1 MNESKIKYN
10 FSKSSKIILIVLLI
24 LLVISIIIGASY
36 AYYIITVSQT
46 KQNVV
51 TSSCINMSLTNEK
64 NAIKLEKQFPILD
77 SEGKK
82 LTPYSFTI
90 TNTCDLFL
98 SYKVNLEMLEGTTLN
113 SKYVKVMVNNEATQ
127 NLANVPKNDTTYLST
142 SVESRTLAQGS
153 LSNGDSVDYTLRI
166 WMDEDTP
173 LVDDAMNK
181 SLLSKVIVTAEP
193 SSYKPTDYVSTLHDA
208 ILVNEY
214 QVKTTDNAISKIT
227 AKETPDFNKTAP
239 IIVWQENHETT
250 NTNLNIDM
258 PDTSLVGNASLGG
271 QNLNADS
278 TKVRLS
284 TGYTFNSEKG
294 QYVMTDSKLY
304 SADELASLDFS
315 STTYYVEG
323 GGTNISSSNIL
334 SSYTN
339 SSGTYLYKVT
349 SVTTS
354 NVGTA
359 NTNSYRI
366 RYAFKTNRYTETEL
380 ESDKSDKGLYTAQ
393 DDYGTSYYYRGNVS
407 NNNVYF
413 AGAYWKIIRI
423 NGDGTIRLLY
433 NGTKVNAKGGDTQYG
448 TSAFNSTRTDPA
460 YVGYMYGTT
469 AGAIGSRENNLANG
483 TDSNIKTK
491 VDEFYN
497 KYIVANNLQDYL
509 ADTGFCGDRSIT
521 NSGDG
526 YSTTSYTEYGAV
538 NRLAKTNK
546 LPILTCPDKEHDL
559 YTADSTKG
567 NGALTNPIGLM
578 TADEAAMAGMVNG
591 YLNTL
596 SYVYTGTWYWTM
608 SPCYFSPSYS
618 ASYVWR
624 VYGTGYF
631 YGTWVSVGGG
641 VRPAINLKADTLVS
655 GGIGTVNNPFTIKT
669 T

>member
-1 MNESKIKYN
+1 MSYFKKNNK
-10 FSKSSKIILIVLLI
+10 FILIFLGI
-24 LLVISIIIGASY
+24 LLTLSVLIGISY
-36 AYYIITVSQT
+36 AYYMVTASQT
-46 KQNVV
+46 NKNRLA
-51 TSSCINMSLTNEK
+51 SSCISISLTNEK
-64 NAIKLEKQFPILD
+64 NDITLNNAYPITD

-82 LTPYSFTI
+82 LTPYQFTI
-90 TNTCDLFL
+90 TNTCNIFI
-98 SYKVNLEMLEGTTLN
+98 SYNVNLEMLEGTDLSADYIKT
-113 SKYVKVMVNNEATQ
+113 MVNSEAPYI
-127 NLANVPKNDTTYLST
+127 LSSLDSASTTIDKST
-142 SVESRTLAQGS
+142 ESRTLAQGS
-153 LSNGDSVDYTLRI
+153 LGSNDSVDYSLRL
-166 WMDEDTP
+166 WMDENTP
-173 LVDDAMNK
+173 LNDETQDK
-181 SLLSKVIVTAEP
+181 SLISKIVVVAQP
-193 SSYKPTDYVSTLHDA
+193 STYKPSDYVTTLHDA

-214 QVKTTDNAISKIT
+214 QVKTPDNAISKIT
-227 AKETPDFNKTAP
+227 SKETPDFNKTAP
-239 IIVWQENHETT
+239 IIVWQEKHETT
-250 NTNLNIDM
+250 NTDLNIDM
-258 PDTSLVGNASLGG
+258 PDISLVGNTSLGG
-271 QNLNADS
+271 QNLTEDS
-278 TKVRLS
+278 TKVMLG
-284 TGYTFNSEKG
+284 TGYTFDSEKSK
-294 QYVMTDSKLY
+294 YTLVNSKLY

-323 GGTNISSSNIL
+323 GGTNISSSNVL

-413 AGAYWKIIRI
+413 AGAYWKVIRI

-433 NGTKVNAKGGDTQYG
+433 NGTKVNAKAGDAQYG

-483 TDSNIKTK
+483 KDSSIKTK

-497 KYIVANNLQDYL
+497 KYIVANNLQNYL
-509 ADTGFCGDRSIT
+509 VDSGFCGDRSIT

-526 YSTTSYTEYGAV
+526 YSTTSYTEYGAFS
-538 NRLAKTNK
+538 RLTSSIKS
-546 LPILTCPDKEHDL
+546 PVLTCPDKEHDL
-559 YTADSTKG
+559 YTVDSTKG

-608 SPCYFSPSYS
+608 SPYRFNPSGS
-618 ASYVWR
+618 ASSVWYVG
-624 VYGTGYF
+624 GTGNF
-631 YGTWVSVGGG
+631 DYGWVSGGNG
-641 VRPAINLKADTLVS
+641 VRPVINLKSDVEIS
-655 GGIGTVNNPFTIKT
+655 GGIGTINDPFIVKT
-669 T
+669 N

>member
-1 MNESKIKYN
+1 MSYFKKNNK
-10 FSKSSKIILIVLLI
+10 FILIFLGI
-24 LLVISIIIGASY
+24 LLALSVLIGISY
-36 AYYIITVSQT
+36 AYYMVTASQT
-46 KQNVV
+46 NKNRLA
-51 TSSCINMSLTNEK
+51 SSCISVSLTNEK
-64 NAIKLEKQFPILD
+64 NDITLNNAYPITD

-82 LTPYSFTI
+82 LTPYQFTI
-90 TNTCDLFL
+90 TNTCDIFI
-98 SYKVNLEMLEGTTLN
+98 SYNVNLEMLEGTDLSSNYIKT
-113 SKYVKVMVNNEATQ
+113 MVNSE
-127 NLANVPKNDTTYLST
+127 VPAILSSLDSASTTIDKST
-142 SVESRTLAQGS
+142 ESRTLAQGS
-153 LSNGDSVDYTLRI
+153 LGSNDSVDYSLRL
-166 WMDEDTP
+166 WMDENTP
-173 LVDDAMNK
+173 LNSDTQDK
-181 SLLSKVIVTAEP
+181 SLISKIVVVAQPGT
-193 SSYKPTDYVSTLHDA
+193 YKPSDYVTTLHDA

-214 QVKTTDNAISKIT
+214 QVKDTANAINKINS
-227 AKETPDFNKTAP
+227 KETPDFNKTAP
-239 IIVWQENHETT
+239 IIIWQENHETT

-304 SADELASLDFS
+304 SADELEAIDFS
-315 STTYYVEG
+315 STPYYVEG
-323 GGTNISSSNIL
+323 GGTNISSSNVL
-334 SSYTN
+334 SSYTSN
-339 SSGTYLYKVT
+339 SGTYLYKVT

-354 NVGTA
+354 NIGTA

-393 DDYGTSYYYRGNVS
+393 DDYGMSYYYRGNVS

-483 TDSNIKTK
+483 KDSNIKTK

-546 LPILTCPDKEHDL
+546 LPVLTCPDKEHDL
-559 YTADSTKG
+559 YTVDSTKG

-608 SPCYFSPSYS
+608 SPCDFYPSDS
-618 ASYVWR
+618 SSDVWF
-624 VYGTGYF
+624 VYGTGNF
-631 YGTWVSVGGG
+631 SIGWVTGGYG
-641 VRPAINLKADTLVS
+641 VRPVINLKSDVEIS
-655 GGIGTVNNPFTIKT
+655 GGIGTINDPFIVKT
-669 T
+669 N

>member
-1 MNESKIKYN
+1 MKNKKI
-10 FSKSSKIILIVLLI
+10 LLI
-24 LLVISIIIGASY
+24 ALGILLSLSFLVGVSY
-36 AYYIITVSQT
+36 AYYMVTASQT
-46 KQNVV
+46 NKNRLA
-51 TSSCINMSLTNEK
+51 SSCISISLTNEK
-64 NAIKLEKQFPILD
+64 NDITLNNAYPITD

-82 LTPYSFTI
+82 LTPYQFTI
-90 TNTCDLFL
+90 TNTCDIFI
-98 SYKVNLEMLEGTTLN
+98 SYNVNLEMLEGT
-113 SKYVKVMVNNEATQ
+113 
-127 NLANVPKNDTTYLST
+127 DLST
-142 SVESRTLAQGS
+142 DYIKTMINSEAPAVLSILDSVSTTIDKSTESRTLAQGS
-153 LSNGDSVDYTLRI
+153 LGSGDSVDYALRL
-166 WMDEDTP
+166 WMDENTP
-173 LVDDAMNK
+173 LNENTQDK
-181 SLLSKVIVTAEP
+181 SLISKIVVVAQP
-193 SSYKPTDYVSTLHDA
+193 STYKPSDYVTTLHDA

-214 QVKTTDNAISKIT
+214 QVKDTANAINKINS
-227 AKETPDFNKTAP
+227 KETPDFNKTAP
-239 IIVWQENHETT
+239 IIIWQENHETT

-258 PDTSLVGNASLGG
+258 PDTSLVGNTSLGG
-271 QNLNADS
+271 QNLTEDS
-278 TKVRLS
+278 TKVMLG

-294 QYVMTDSKLY
+294 LYVMTDSKLY

-323 GGTNISSSNIL
+323 GGTNISSSNVL
-334 SSYTN
+334 SSYTS

-469 AGAIGSRENNLANG
+469 TGAIGSRENNLANG
-483 TDSNIKTK
+483 KDSSIKTK

-497 KYIVANNLQDYL
+497 KYIVANNLQNYL
-509 ADTGFCGDRSIT
+509 VDSSLCGDRSIT

-526 YSTTSYTEYGAV
+526 YSTTSYTEYGAFS
-538 NRLAKTNK
+538 RLTSSIKS
-546 LPILTCPDKEHDL
+546 PVLTCSDKEHDL
-559 YTADSTKG
+559 YTVDSTKG

-608 SPCYFSPSYS
+608 SPYRFNPSGS
-618 ASYVWR
+618 ASSVWYVG
-624 VYGTGYF
+624 GTGNF
-631 YGTWVSVGGG
+631 DYGWVSGGNG
-641 VRPAINLKADTLVS
+641 VRPVINLKSDVEIS
-655 GGIGTVNNPFTIKT
+655 GGIGTINDPFIVKT
-669 T
+669 N

>member
-1 MNESKIKYN
+1 MSYFKKNNK
-10 FSKSSKIILIVLLI
+10 FILIFLGI
-24 LLVISIIIGASY
+24 LLTLSVLIGISY
-36 AYYIITVSQT
+36 AYYMVTASQT
-46 KQNVV
+46 NKNRLA
-51 TSSCINMSLTNEK
+51 SSCISISLTNEK
-64 NAIKLEKQFPILD
+64 NDITLNNAYPISD

-82 LTPYSFTI
+82 LTPYQFTI
-90 TNTCDLFL
+90 TNTCNIFI
-98 SYKVNLEMLEGTTLN
+98 SYNVNLEMLEGTDLSADYIKT
-113 SKYVKVMVNNEATQ
+113 MVNSEAPYI
-127 NLANVPKNDTTYLST
+127 LSSLDSASTTIDKST
-142 SVESRTLAQGS
+142 ESRTLAQGS
-153 LSNGDSVDYTLRI
+153 LGSNDSVDYSLRL
-166 WMDEDTP
+166 WMDENTP
-173 LVDDAMNK
+173 LNDETQDK
-181 SLLSKVIVTAEP
+181 SLISKIVVVAQP
-193 SSYKPTDYVSTLHDA
+193 STYKPSDYVTTLHDA

-214 QVKTTDNAISKIT
+214 QVKTPDNAISKIT
-227 AKETPDFNKTAP
+227 SKETPDFNKTAP
-239 IIVWQENHETT
+239 IIVWQEKHETT
-250 NTNLNIDM
+250 NTDLNIDM
-258 PDTSLVGNASLGG
+258 PDISLVGNTSLGG
-271 QNLNADS
+271 QNLTEDS
-278 TKVRLS
+278 TKVMLG
-284 TGYTFNSEKG
+284 TGYTFDSEKSK
-294 QYVMTDSKLY
+294 YTLVNSKLY

-323 GGTNISSSNIL
+323 GGTNISSSNVL

-433 NGTKVNAKGGDTQYG
+433 NGTKVNAKAGDTQYG

-469 AGAIGSRENNLANG
+469 AGKIGSRENNLANG
-483 TDSNIKTK
+483 KDSNIKTK

-497 KYIVANNLQDYL
+497 KYIVANNLQNYL
-509 ADTGFCGDRSIT
+509 VDSGFCGDRSIT

-526 YSTTSYTEYGAV
+526 YSTTSYTEYGAFS
-538 NRLAKTNK
+538 RLTSSIKS
-546 LPILTCPDKEHDL
+546 PVLTCPDKEHDL
-559 YTADSTKG
+559 YTVDSTKG

-608 SPCYFSPSYS
+608 SPYRFNPSGS
-618 ASYVWR
+618 ASSVWYVG
-624 VYGTGYF
+624 GTGNF
-631 YGTWVSVGGG
+631 DYGWVSGGNG
-641 VRPAINLKADTLVS
+641 VRPVINLKSDVEIS
-655 GGIGTVNNPFTIKT
+655 GGIGTINDPFIVKT
-669 T
+669 N

>member
-1 MNESKIKYN
+1 MSYFKKNNK
-10 FSKSSKIILIVLLI
+10 FILIFLGI
-24 LLVISIIIGASY
+24 LLTLSVLIGISY
-36 AYYIITVSQT
+36 AYYMVTASQT
-46 KQNVV
+46 NKNRLA
-51 TSSCINMSLTNEK
+51 SSCISISLTNEK
-64 NAIKLEKQFPILD
+64 NDITLNNAYPITD

-82 LTPYSFTI
+82 LTPYQFTI
-90 TNTCDLFL
+90 TNTCNIFI
-98 SYKVNLEMLEGTTLN
+98 SYNVNLEMLEGTDLSADYIKT
-113 SKYVKVMVNNEATQ
+113 MVNSEAPYI
-127 NLANVPKNDTTYLST
+127 LSSLDSASTTIDKST
-142 SVESRTLAQGS
+142 ESRTLAQGS
-153 LSNGDSVDYTLRI
+153 LGSNDSVDYSLRL
-166 WMDEDTP
+166 WMDENTP
-173 LVDDAMNK
+173 LNDETQDK
-181 SLLSKVIVTAEP
+181 SLISKIVVVAQP
-193 SSYKPTDYVSTLHDA
+193 STYKPSDYVTTLHDA

-214 QVKTTDNAISKIT
+214 QVKTPDNAISKIT
-227 AKETPDFNKTAP
+227 SKETPDFNKTAP
-239 IIVWQENHETT
+239 IIVWQEKHETT
-250 NTNLNIDM
+250 NTDLNIDM
-258 PDTSLVGNASLGG
+258 PDISLVGNTSLGG
-271 QNLNADS
+271 QNLTEDS
-278 TKVRLS
+278 TKVMLG
-284 TGYTFNSEKG
+284 TGYTFDSEKSK
-294 QYVMTDSKLY
+294 YTLVNSKLY

-323 GGTNISSSNIL
+323 GGTNISSSNVL

-433 NGTKVNAKGGDTQYG
+433 NGTKVNAKAGDTQYG

-469 AGAIGSRENNLANG
+469 TGAIGSRENNLANG
-483 TDSNIKTK
+483 KDSNIKTK

-526 YSTTSYTEYGAV
+526 YSATSYTEYGAV

-559 YTADSTKG
+559 YTVDSTKG
-567 NGALTNPIGLM
+567 NGALTNPVGLM

-608 SPCYFSPSYS
+608 SPYRFNPSGS
-618 ASYVWR
+618 ASSVWYVG
-624 VYGTGYF
+624 GTGNF
-631 YGTWVSVGGG
+631 DYGWVSGGNG
-641 VRPAINLKADTLVS
+641 VRPVINLKSDVEIS
-655 GGIGTVNNPFTIKT
+655 GGIGTINDPFIVKT
-669 T
+669 N

>member
-1 MNESKIKYN
+1 MSYFKKHNK
-10 FSKSSKIILIVLLI
+10 FILIFLGI
-24 LLVISIIIGASY
+24 LLTLSVLIGISY
-36 AYYIITVSQT
+36 AYYMVTASQT
-46 KQNVV
+46 NKNRLA
-51 TSSCINMSLTNEK
+51 SSCISISLTNEK
-64 NAIKLEKQFPILD
+64 NDITLNNAYPITN
-77 SEGKK
+77 SEGRK
-82 LTPYSFTI
+82 LTPYQFTI
-90 TNTCDLFL
+90 TNTCNIFI
-98 SYKVNLEMLEGTTLN
+98 SYNVNLEMLEGTDLSADYIKT
-113 SKYVKVMVNNEATQ
+113 MVNSEAPYI
-127 NLANVPKNDTTYLST
+127 LSSLDSASTTIDKST
-142 SVESRTLAQGS
+142 ESRTLAQGS
-153 LSNGDSVDYTLRI
+153 LGSNDSVDYALRL
-166 WMDEDTP
+166 WMDHGDNVDTSS
-173 LVDDAMNK
+173 MNK
-181 SLLSKVIVTAEP
+181 VFESKVVVTATVGT
-193 SSYKPTDYVSTLHDA
+193 YKPSDYVTTLQDA

-214 QVKTTDNAISKIT
+214 KVKTPDNAISKIA

-278 TKVRLS
+278 SKVRLS

-294 QYVMTDSKLY
+294 QYAMTDSKLY
-304 SADELASLDFS
+304 SAEDLASLDFS
-315 STTYYVEG
+315 SVAYYIVG
-323 GGTNISSSNIL
+323 GGTNISSSNVL
-334 SSYTN
+334 AGYNS

-423 NGDGTIRLLY
+423 NGDGTIRLLF
-433 NGTKVNAKGGDTQYG
+433 NGTNVNAKAGDAQYG

-469 AGAIGSRENNLANG
+469 AGKIGSRENNLANG
-483 TDSNIKTK
+483 KDSNIKTK

-559 YTADSTKG
+559 YTVDSTNG

-608 SPCYFSPSYS
+608 SPYRFNPSGS
-618 ASYVWR
+618 ASSVWYVG
-624 VYGTGYF
+624 GTGNF
-631 YGTWVSVGGG
+631 DYGWVSGGNG
-641 VRPAINLKADTLVS
+641 VRPVINLKSDVEIS
-655 GGIGTVNNPFTIKT
+655 GGIGTINDPFIVKT
-669 T
+669 N

>member
-1 MNESKIKYN
+1 MSYFKKHNK
-10 FSKSSKIILIVLLI
+10 FILIFLGI
-24 LLVISIIIGASY
+24 LLTLSVLIGVSY
-36 AYYIITVSQT
+36 AYYMVTASQT
-46 KQNVV
+46 NKNRLA
-51 TSSCINMSLTNEK
+51 SSCISISLTNEK
-64 NAIKLEKQFPILD
+64 NDITLNNAYPITD

-82 LTPYSFTI
+82 LTPYQFTI
-90 TNTCDLFL
+90 TNTCDIFI
-98 SYKVNLEMLEGTTLN
+98 SYNVNLEMLEGTDLSTDYI
-113 SKYVKVMVNNEATQ
+113 KTMVNSEAP
-127 NLANVPKNDTTYLST
+127 AILST
-142 SVESRTLAQGS
+142 LDSTSTTIDKSTESRTLAQGS
-153 LSNGDSVDYTLRI
+153 LGSGDSVDYALRL
-166 WMDEDTP
+166 WMDENTP
-173 LVDDAMNK
+173 LNDETQDK
-181 SLLSKVIVTAEP
+181 SLISKIVVVAQP
-193 SSYKPTDYVSTLHDA
+193 STYKPSDYVTTLHDA

-214 QVKTTDNAISKIT
+214 QVKTPDNAISKIT
-227 AKETPDFNKTAP
+227 SKETPDFNKTAP
-239 IIVWQENHETT
+239 IIVWQEKHETT
-250 NTNLNIDM
+250 NTDLNIDM
-258 PDTSLVGNASLGG
+258 PDISLVGNTSLGG
-271 QNLNADS
+271 QNLTEDS
-278 TKVRLS
+278 TKVMLG
-284 TGYTFNSEKG
+284 TGYTFDSEKSK
-294 QYVMTDSKLY
+294 YTLVNSKLY

-315 STTYYVEG
+315 SVAYYIVG
-323 GGTNISSSNIL
+323 GSTNISSSNVL
-334 SSYTN
+334 SSYT
-339 SSGTYLYKVT
+339 SSSDTYLYKVT

-354 NVGTA
+354 NVGTT

-433 NGTKVNAKGGDTQYG
+433 NGTKINAKAGDAQYG
-448 TSAFNSTRTDPA
+448 TSAFNSTRTDQA

-483 TDSNIKTK
+483 KDSNIKTK

-497 KYIVANNLQDYL
+497 KYMVANNLQDYL

-559 YTADSTKG
+559 YTVDSSKG

-608 SPCYFSPSYS
+608 SPYNFSPSNS
-618 ASYVWR
+618 TSYVWR
-624 VYGTGYF
+624 VSSSGNF
-631 YGTWVSVGGG
+631 YGYLVTSGNG
-641 VRPAINLKADTLVS
+641 VRPVINLKSDVEIS
-655 GGIGTVNNPFTIKT
+655 GGIGTINDPFIVKT
-669 T
+669 N

>member
-1 MNESKIKYN
+1 MSKNK
-10 FSKSSKIILIVLLI
+10 KIILIILSVFIVLSLFLGI
-24 LLVISIIIGASY
+24 SY
-36 AYYIITVSQT
+36 AYYIKSHSQENSNIVKT
-46 KQNVV
+46 KCLNF
-51 TSSCINMSLTNEK
+51 SLTNEK
-64 NAIKLEKQFPILD
+64 NDINLDEQYPIPD
-77 SEGKK
+77 SDGRK
-82 LTPYSFTI
+82 LTPYQFTI
-90 TNTCDLFL
+90 TNTCDQFI
-98 SYKVNLEMLEGTTLN
+98 SYNVNLESLEATTMD
-113 SKYVKVMVNNEATQ
+113 SSAVKVMINNEAPV
-127 NLANVPKNDTTYLST
+127 NLGTLDST
-142 SVESRTLAQGS
+142 SVSIDGSKDSKILATGS
-153 LSNGDSVDYTLRI
+153 LGSGDSVDYTLRL
-166 WMDEDTP
+166 WMDYGDSPDTSS
-173 LVDDAMNK
+173 MNK
-181 SLLSKVIVTAEP
+181 VFESKIVVTATVGT
-193 SSYKPTDYVSTLHDA
+193 YKPSDYVTTLHDA

-214 QVKTTDNAISKIT
+214 QVKTPDNAISKIT
-227 AKETPDFNKTAP
+227 SKETPDFNKTAP
-239 IIVWQENHETT
+239 IIVWQEKHETT
-250 NTNLNIDM
+250 NTDLNIDM
-258 PDTSLVGNASLGG
+258 PDISLVGNTSLGG
-271 QNLNADS
+271 QNLTEDS
-278 TKVRLS
+278 TKVMLG
-284 TGYTFNSEKG
+284 TGYTFDSEKSK
-294 QYVMTDSKLY
+294 YTLVNSKLY

-323 GGTNISSSNIL
+323 GGTNISSSNVL
-334 SSYTN
+334 SSYTS

-469 AGAIGSRENNLANG
+469 TGAIGSRENNLANG
-483 TDSNIKTK
+483 KDSNIKTK

-526 YSTTSYTEYGAV
+526 YSTTVTTQYGAFS
-538 NRLAKTNK
+538 RLTSSIKS
-546 LPILTCPDKEHDL
+546 PVLTCPDKEHDL
-559 YTADSTKG
+559 YTVDSSKG
-567 NGALTNPIGLM
+567 NGALINSIGLM
-578 TADEAAMAGMVNG
+578 TADEAAMAGMVND

-596 SYVYTGTWYWTM
+596 SYVYTGAWYWTM
-608 SPCYFSPSYS
+608 SPSYFSHSNS
-618 ASYVWR
+618 TSNVWN
-624 VYGTGYF
+624 
-631 YGTWVSVGGG
+631 VGGAGGFGGNWVASGRG
-641 VRPAINLKADTLVS
+641 VRPVINLKADVEIS
-655 GGIGTVNNPFTIKT
+655 GGIGTLNDPYVIKT
-669 T
+669 S

>member
-1 MNESKIKYN
+1 MSYFKKNNK
-10 FSKSSKIILIVLLI
+10 FILIFLGI
-24 LLVISIIIGASY
+24 LLTLSVLIGISY
-36 AYYIITVSQT
+36 AYYMVTASQT
-46 KQNVV
+46 NKNRLA
-51 TSSCINMSLTNEK
+51 SSCISISLTNEK
-64 NAIKLEKQFPILD
+64 NDITLNNAYPITD

-82 LTPYSFTI
+82 LTPYQFTI
-90 TNTCDLFL
+90 TNTCDIFI
-98 SYKVNLEMLEGTTLN
+98 SYNVNLEMLEGTDLSTN
-113 SKYVKVMVNNEATQ
+113 YIKTMVNSEAPYI
-127 NLANVPKNDTTYLST
+127 LSSLDSASTTIDKST
-142 SVESRTLAQGS
+142 ESRTLAQGS
-153 LSNGDSVDYTLRI
+153 LGSNDSVDYSLRL
-166 WMDEDTP
+166 WMDENTP
-173 LVDDAMNK
+173 LNDETQDK
-181 SLLSKVIVTAEP
+181 SLISKIVVVAQP
-193 SSYKPTDYVSTLHDA
+193 STYKPSDYVTTLHDA

-214 QVKTTDNAISKIT
+214 QVKTPDNAISKIT
-227 AKETPDFNKTAP
+227 SKETPDFNKTAP
-239 IIVWQENHETT
+239 IIVWQEKHETT
-250 NTNLNIDM
+250 NTDLNIDM
-258 PDTSLVGNASLGG
+258 PDISLVGNTSLGG
-271 QNLNADS
+271 QNLTEDS
-278 TKVRLS
+278 TKVMLG
-284 TGYTFNSEKG
+284 TGYTFDSEKSK
-294 QYVMTDSKLY
+294 YTLVNSKLY

-323 GGTNISSSNIL
+323 GGTNISSSNVL

-469 AGAIGSRENNLANG
+469 TGAIGSRENNLANG
-483 TDSNIKTK
+483 KDSNIKTK

-497 KYIVANNLQDYL
+497 KYIVSNNLQDYL

-546 LPILTCPDKEHDL
+546 IPILTCPDKEHDL
-559 YTADSTKG
+559 YTIDSTKG
-567 NGALTNPIGLM
+567 NGALTNPVGLM

-608 SPCYFSPSYS
+608 SPYNFYPSNS
-618 ASYVWR
+618 TSVVWS
-624 VYGTGYF
+624 VNGTGNF
-631 YGTWVSVGGG
+631 YSNWVTNGYG
-641 VRPAINLKADTLVS
+641 VRPVINLKSDVEIS
-655 GGIGTVNNPFTIKT
+655 GGIGTINEPFIIKT
-669 T
+669 N

>member
-1 MNESKIKYN
+1 MSYFKKHNK
-10 FSKSSKIILIVLLI
+10 FILIFLGI
-24 LLVISIIIGASY
+24 LLTLSVLIGISY
-36 AYYIITVSQT
+36 AYYMVTAFQT
-46 KQNVV
+46 NKNRLA
-51 TSSCINMSLTNEK
+51 SSCISISLTNEK
-64 NAIKLEKQFPILD
+64 NDITLNNAYPITN
-77 SEGKK
+77 SEGRK
-82 LTPYSFTI
+82 LTPYQFTI
-90 TNTCDLFL
+90 TNTCNIFI
-98 SYKVNLEMLEGTTLN
+98 SYNVNLEMLEGTDLSADYIKT
-113 SKYVKVMVNNEATQ
+113 MVNSEAPYI
-127 NLANVPKNDTTYLST
+127 LSSLDSASTTIDKST
-142 SVESRTLAQGS
+142 ESRTLAQGS
-153 LSNGDSVDYTLRI
+153 LGSNDSVDYSLRL
-166 WMDEDTP
+166 WMDENTP
-173 LVDDAMNK
+173 LNDETQDK
-181 SLLSKVIVTAEP
+181 SLISKIVVVAQP
-193 SSYKPTDYVSTLHDA
+193 STYKPSDYVTTLHDA

-214 QVKTTDNAISKIT
+214 QVKTPDNAISKIT
-227 AKETPDFNKTAP
+227 SKETPDFNKTAP
-239 IIVWQENHETT
+239 IIVWQEKHETT
-250 NTNLNIDM
+250 NTDLNIDM
-258 PDTSLVGNASLGG
+258 PDISLVGNTSLGG
-271 QNLNADS
+271 QNLTEDS
-278 TKVRLS
+278 TKVMLG
-284 TGYTFNSEKG
+284 TGYTFDSEKSK
-294 QYVMTDSKLY
+294 YTLVNSKLY

-323 GGTNISSSNIL
+323 GGTNISSSNVL

-423 NGDGTIRLLY
+423 NGDGTIRLLF
-433 NGTKVNAKGGDTQYG
+433 NGTNVNAKAGDAQYG

-469 AGAIGSRENNLANG
+469 AGKIGSRENNLANG
-483 TDSNIKTK
+483 KDSNIKTK

-559 YTADSTKG
+559 YTVDSTNG

-596 SYVYTGTWYWTM
+596 SYVYAGTWYWTM
-608 SPCYFSPSYS
+608 SPYSFRPSGS
-618 ASYVWR
+618 ASIVWS
-624 VYGTGYF
+624 VGGTGYF
-631 YGTWVSVGGG
+631 SGDWVPGGYG
-641 VRPAINLKADTLVS
+641 VRPAINLKADVEIS
-655 GGIGTVNNPFTIKT
+655 GGIGTVNDPYIVKT

>member
-1 MNESKIKYN
+1 MSYFKKHNK
-10 FSKSSKIILIVLLI
+10 FILIFLGI
-24 LLVISIIIGASY
+24 LLTLSVLIGVSY
-36 AYYIITVSQT
+36 AYYMVTASQT
-46 KQNVV
+46 NKNRLA
-51 TSSCINMSLTNEK
+51 SSCISISLTNEK
-64 NAIKLEKQFPILD
+64 NDITLNNAYPITD

-82 LTPYSFTI
+82 LTPYQFTI
-90 TNTCDLFL
+90 TNTCDIFI
-98 SYKVNLEMLEGTTLN
+98 SYNVNLEMLEGTDLSTDYI
-113 SKYVKVMVNNEATQ
+113 KTMVNSEAP
-127 NLANVPKNDTTYLST
+127 AILST
-142 SVESRTLAQGS
+142 LDSASTTIDKSTESRTLAQGS
-153 LSNGDSVDYTLRI
+153 LGSGDSVDYALRL
-166 WMDEDTP
+166 WMDENTP
-173 LVDDAMNK
+173 LNDETQDK
-181 SLLSKVIVTAEP
+181 SLISKIVVVAQP
-193 SSYKPTDYVSTLHDA
+193 STYKPSDYVTTLHDA

-214 QVKTTDNAISKIT
+214 QVKTPDNAISKIT
-227 AKETPDFNKTAP
+227 SKETPDFNKTAP
-239 IIVWQENHETT
+239 IIVWQEKHETT
-250 NTNLNIDM
+250 NTDLNIDM
-258 PDTSLVGNASLGG
+258 PDISLVGNTSLGG
-271 QNLNADS
+271 QNLTEDS
-278 TKVRLS
+278 TKVMLG
-284 TGYTFNSEKG
+284 TGYTFDSEKSK
-294 QYVMTDSKLY
+294 YTLVNSKLY

-315 STTYYVEG
+315 SVAYYIVG
-323 GGTNISSSNIL
+323 GSTNISSSNVL
-334 SSYTN
+334 SSYT
-339 SSGTYLYKVT
+339 SSSDTYLYKVT

-354 NVGTA
+354 NVGTT

-433 NGTKVNAKGGDTQYG
+433 NGTKINAKAGDAQYG
-448 TSAFNSTRTDPA
+448 TSAFNSTRTDQA

-483 TDSNIKTK
+483 KDSNIKTK

-559 YTADSTKG
+559 YTVDSTKG

-608 SPCYFSPSYS
+608 SPYNFSPSNS
-618 ASYVWR
+618 TSYVWR
-624 VYGTGYF
+624 VSSSGNF
-631 YGTWVSVGGG
+631 YGYLVTSGNG
-641 VRPAINLKADTLVS
+641 VRPVINLKSDVEIS
-655 GGIGTVNNPFTIKT
+655 GGIGTINDPFIVKT
-669 T
+669 N

>member
-1 MNESKIKYN
+1 MSYFKKNNK
-10 FSKSSKIILIVLLI
+10 FILIFLGI
-24 LLVISIIIGASY
+24 LLTLSVLIGISY
-36 AYYIITVSQT
+36 AYYMVTASQT
-46 KQNVV
+46 NKNRLA
-51 TSSCINMSLTNEK
+51 SSCISISLTNEK
-64 NAIKLEKQFPILD
+64 NDITLNNAYPITD

-82 LTPYSFTI
+82 LTPYQFTI
-90 TNTCDLFL
+90 TNTCNIFI
-98 SYKVNLEMLEGTTLN
+98 SYNVNLEMLEGTDLSADYIKT
-113 SKYVKVMVNNEATQ
+113 MVNSEAPYI
-127 NLANVPKNDTTYLST
+127 LSSLDSASTTIDKST
-142 SVESRTLAQGS
+142 ESRTLAQGS
-153 LSNGDSVDYTLRI
+153 LGSNDSVDYALRL
-166 WMDEDTP
+166 WMDENTP
-173 LVDDAMNK
+173 LNENTQDK
-181 SLLSKVIVTAEP
+181 SLISKIVVVAQP
-193 SSYKPTDYVSTLHDA
+193 STYKPSDYVTTLHDA

-214 QVKTTDNAISKIT
+214 QVKDTANAINKINS
-227 AKETPDFNKTAP
+227 KETPDFNKTAP
-239 IIVWQENHETT
+239 IIIWQENHETT

-258 PDTSLVGNASLGG
+258 PDTSLVGNTSLGG
-271 QNLNADS
+271 QNLTEDS
-278 TKVRLS
+278 TKVMLG

-294 QYVMTDSKLY
+294 LYVMTDSKLY
-304 SADELASLDFS
+304 SADELEAIDFS

-323 GGTNISSSNIL
+323 GGTNISSSNVL
-334 SSYTN
+334 SSYTS

-469 AGAIGSRENNLANG
+469 TGAIGSRENNLANG
-483 TDSNIKTK
+483 KDSNIKTK

-559 YTADSTKG
+559 YTVDSTNG

-608 SPCYFSPSYS
+608 SPYSFRPSGS
-618 ASYVWR
+618 ASIVWS
-624 VYGTGYF
+624 VGGTGYF
-631 YGTWVSVGGG
+631 SGDWVPGGYG
-641 VRPAINLKADTLVS
+641 VRPVINLKSDVEIS
-655 GGIGTVNNPFTIKT
+655 GGIGTINDPFIVKT
-669 T
+669 N

>member
-1 MNESKIKYN
+1 MSYFKKHNK
-10 FSKSSKIILIVLLI
+10 FILIFLGI
-24 LLVISIIIGASY
+24 LLALSVLVGVSY
-36 AYYIITVSQT
+36 AYYMVTASQT
-46 KQNVV
+46 NKNRLA
-51 TSSCINMSLTNEK
+51 SSCISISLTNEK
-64 NAIKLEKQFPILD
+64 NDITLNNAYPITN

-82 LTPYSFTI
+82 LTPYQFTI
-90 TNTCDLFL
+90 TNTCNIFI
-98 SYKVNLEMLEGTTLN
+98 SYNVNLEMLEGTDLSSNYIKT
-113 SKYVKVMVNNEATQ
+113 MVNSE
-127 NLANVPKNDTTYLST
+127 VPAILSSLDSASTTIDKST
-142 SVESRTLAQGS
+142 ESRTLAQGS
-153 LSNGDSVDYTLRI
+153 LGSGDSVDYSLRL
-166 WMDEDTP
+166 WMDENTP
-173 LVDDAMNK
+173 LNSDTQDK
-181 SLLSKVIVTAEP
+181 SLISKIVVVAQPGT
-193 SSYKPTDYVSTLHDA
+193 YKPSDYVTTLHDA

-214 QVKTTDNAISKIT
+214 QVKTPDNAISKIT
-227 AKETPDFNKTAP
+227 SKETPDFNKTAP
-239 IIVWQENHETT
+239 IIVWQEKHETT
-250 NTNLNIDM
+250 NTDLNIDM
-258 PDTSLVGNASLGG
+258 PDISLVGNTSLGS
-271 QNLNADS
+271 QNLTEDS
-278 TKVRLS
+278 TKVMLG
-284 TGYTFNSEKG
+284 TGYTFDSEKSK
-294 QYVMTDSKLY
+294 YTLANSKLY

-323 GGTNISSSNIL
+323 GGTNISSSNVL

-354 NVGTA
+354 NIGTA

-413 AGAYWKIIRI
+413 AGAYWKVIRI

-433 NGTKVNAKGGDTQYG
+433 NGTKVNAKAGDAQYG

-483 TDSNIKTK
+483 KDSNIKTK

-546 LPILTCPDKEHDL
+546 IPILTCPDKEHDL
-559 YTADSTKG
+559 YTIDSTKG
-567 NGALTNPIGLM
+567 NGALTNPVGLM

-608 SPCYFSPSYS
+608 SPYNFYPSNS
-618 ASYVWR
+618 TSVVWS
-624 VYGTGYF
+624 VNGTGNF
-631 YGTWVSVGGG
+631 YSNWVTNGYG
-641 VRPAINLKADTLVS
+641 VRPVINLKSDVEIS
-655 GGIGTVNNPFTIKT
+655 GGIGTLNEPFIIKT
-669 T
+669 N

>member
-1 MNESKIKYN
+1 MSYFKKHNK
-10 FSKSSKIILIVLLI
+10 FILIFLGI
-24 LLVISIIIGASY
+24 LLTLSVLIGISY
-36 AYYIITVSQT
+36 AYYMVTASQT
-46 KQNVV
+46 NKNRLA
-51 TSSCINMSLTNEK
+51 SSCISISLTNEK
-64 NAIKLEKQFPILD
+64 NDITLNNAYPITN
-77 SEGKK
+77 SEGRK
-82 LTPYSFTI
+82 LTPYQFTI
-90 TNTCDLFL
+90 TNTCNIFI
-98 SYKVNLEMLEGTTLN
+98 SYNVNLEMLEGTDLSADYIKT
-113 SKYVKVMVNNEATQ
+113 MVNSEAPYI
-127 NLANVPKNDTTYLST
+127 LSSLDSASTTIDKST
-142 SVESRTLAQGS
+142 ESRTLAQGS
-153 LSNGDSVDYTLRI
+153 LGSNDSVDYSLRL
-166 WMDEDTP
+166 WMDENTP
-173 LVDDAMNK
+173 LNDETQDK
-181 SLLSKVIVTAEP
+181 SLISKIVVVAQP
-193 SSYKPTDYVSTLHDA
+193 STYKPSDYVTTLHDA

-214 QVKTTDNAISKIT
+214 QVKTPDNAISKIT
-227 AKETPDFNKTAP
+227 SKETPDFNKTAP
-239 IIVWQENHETT
+239 IIVWQEKHETT
-250 NTNLNIDM
+250 NTDLNIDM
-258 PDTSLVGNASLGG
+258 PDISLVGNTSLGG
-271 QNLNADS
+271 QNLTEDS
-278 TKVRLS
+278 TKVMLG
-284 TGYTFNSEKG
+284 TGYTFDSEKSK
-294 QYVMTDSKLY
+294 YTLVNSKLY

-323 GGTNISSSNIL
+323 GGTNISSSNVL

-423 NGDGTIRLLY
+423 NGDGTIRLLF
-433 NGTKVNAKGGDTQYG
+433 NGTNVNAKAGDAQYG

-469 AGAIGSRENNLANG
+469 AGKIGSRENNLANG
-483 TDSNIKTK
+483 KDSNIKTK

-559 YTADSTKG
+559 YTVDSTNG

-596 SYVYTGTWYWTM
+596 SYVYAGTWYWTM
-608 SPCYFSPSYS
+608 SPYSFRPSGS
-618 ASYVWR
+618 ASIVWS
-624 VYGTGYF
+624 VGGTGYF
-631 YGTWVSVGGG
+631 SGDWVPGGYG
-641 VRPAINLKADTLVS
+641 VRPAINLKADVEIS
-655 GGIGTVNNPFTIKT
+655 GGIGTVNDPYIVKT

>member
-1 MNESKIKYN
+1 MSYFKKNNK
-10 FSKSSKIILIVLLI
+10 FILIFLGI
-24 LLVISIIIGASY
+24 LLTLSVLIGISY
-36 AYYIITVSQT
+36 AYYMVTASQT
-46 KQNVV
+46 NKNRLA
-51 TSSCINMSLTNEK
+51 SSCISISLTNEK
-64 NAIKLEKQFPILD
+64 NDITLNNAYPITD

-82 LTPYSFTI
+82 LTPYQFTI
-90 TNTCDLFL
+90 TNTCNIFI
-98 SYKVNLEMLEGTTLN
+98 SYNVNLEMLEGTDLSADYIKT
-113 SKYVKVMVNNEATQ
+113 MVNSEAPYI
-127 NLANVPKNDTTYLST
+127 LSSLDSASTTIDKST
-142 SVESRTLAQGS
+142 ESRTLAQGS
-153 LSNGDSVDYTLRI
+153 LGSNDSVDYSLRL
-166 WMDEDTP
+166 WMDENTP
-173 LVDDAMNK
+173 LNDETQDK
-181 SLLSKVIVTAEP
+181 SLISKIVVVAQP
-193 SSYKPTDYVSTLHDA
+193 STYKPSDYVTTLHDA

-214 QVKTTDNAISKIT
+214 QVKTPDNAISKIT
-227 AKETPDFNKTAP
+227 SKETPDFNKTAP
-239 IIVWQENHETT
+239 IIVWQEKHETT
-250 NTNLNIDM
+250 NTDLNIDM
-258 PDTSLVGNASLGG
+258 PDISLVGNTSLGG
-271 QNLNADS
+271 QNLTEDS
-278 TKVRLS
+278 TKVMLG

-294 QYVMTDSKLY
+294 QYAMTDSKLY
-304 SADELASLDFS
+304 SAEDLASLDFS

-323 GGTNISSSNIL
+323 GGTNISSSNVL

-433 NGTKVNAKGGDTQYG
+433 NGTKVNAKAGDTQYG

-469 AGAIGSRENNLANG
+469 AGKIGSRENNLANG
-483 TDSNIKTK
+483 KDSNIKTK

-559 YTADSTKG
+559 YTVDSTNG

-608 SPCYFSPSYS
+608 SPYSFRPSGS
-618 ASYVWR
+618 ASIVWS
-624 VYGTGYF
+624 VGGTGYF
-631 YGTWVSVGGG
+631 SGDWVPGGYG
-641 VRPAINLKADTLVS
+641 VRPAINLKADVEIS
-655 GGIGTVNNPFTIKT
+655 GGIGTVNDPYIVKT